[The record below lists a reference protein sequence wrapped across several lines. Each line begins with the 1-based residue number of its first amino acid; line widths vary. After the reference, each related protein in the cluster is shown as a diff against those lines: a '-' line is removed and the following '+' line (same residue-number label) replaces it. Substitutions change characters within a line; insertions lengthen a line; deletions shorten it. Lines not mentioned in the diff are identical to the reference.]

1 MTNDTIFHWNRE
13 GSVEA
18 SMSSGS
24 NVVTEWSWSP
34 SQSVIHSLK
43 CNGSS
48 TFSANFTYTNT
59 SEGSHFNVSVTAF
72 NNISN
77 ATAHFAVS
85 LYNGI
90 NGVSIN
96 CSSKVELN
104 RTTNVVLKMSSTE
117 IPPDGLLRANLSY
130 GNNDED
136 EQLDLYTRLSELTSS
151 GVNIT
156 KAFDTLG
163 NHTVMSHFY
172 TEFDEQILTCS
183 ILVCENLTAVLKF
196 DKVQKRNETTTFYFE
211 NKTIFD
217 FDFVVDFGDGTVY
230 KNSDVNPNDPY
241 NVTTI
246 NKTYT
251 TFGEY
256 NITYTICTACLCT
269 VASDLINVLGM

>member
-1 MTNDTIFHWNRE
+1 
-13 GSVEA
+13 
-18 SMSSGS
+18 MSSGS

-196 DKVQKRNETTTFYFE
+196 DKVQKHNETTTFYFE